1 MNTKRWSVVLL
12 VFILLVTGACG
23 QEQTAEVI
31 QHVETSAAPALVTL
45 SAAPVE
51 EQSLRQELT
60 IAASTPEPTITPQP
74 SPTPSPSP
82 EPTPTPTAS
91 PIPFSYYAPTVNMSF
106 EELVGGLEDTYYE
119 ANHTEPIWPQG
130 YPAPG
135 TYKLIVDIQ
144 WQVVMAFKKDAN
156 GEYTV
161 PVRYMLCST
170 GSPKLGNTRI
180 GTFPLKEC
188 RLRFGTFAGGDY
200 SAQYWTLI
208 VSRTYFHS
216 VVYKGRGKKD
226 LNSLYVDKYLK
237 LGSRDSH
244 GCVRLPVPDAR
255 WIWYNCAY
263 GTEVEIREG
272 SKNDLETKAIREQ
285 LKLAEPPKVVSG
297 LEPGK
302 SPYTDNWTIEDIK
315 LEVEFVNATPPPV
328 PKG

>member
-1 MNTKRWSVVLL
+1 
-12 VFILLVTGACG
+12 
-23 QEQTAEVI
+23 
-31 QHVETSAAPALVTL
+31 
-45 SAAPVE
+45 
-51 EQSLRQELT
+51 
-60 IAASTPEPTITPQP
+60 
-74 SPTPSPSP
+74 
-82 EPTPTPTAS
+82 
-91 PIPFSYYAPTVNMSF
+91 MSF

-119 ANHTEPIWPQG
+119 AEKIDPIWPKG
-130 YPAPG
+130 YPAAG
-135 TYKLIVDIQ
+135 TYKLIVDVY
-144 WQVVMAFKKDAN
+144 WQVVMAFSKDEA
-156 GEYTV
+156 GQYTV

-180 GTFPLKEC
+180 GTFKLKEC

-216 VVYKGRGKKD
+216 VVYHGGKGGKKD

-237 LGSRDSH
+237 LGSKDSH
-244 GCVRLPVPDAR
+244 GCIRLPVPDAR
-255 WIWYNCAY
+255 WIWYNCCY

-297 LEPGK
+297 LAPGTA
-302 SPYTDNWTIEDIK
+302 PYTDNWTIEDVP
-315 LEVEFVNATPPPV
+315 LEAEFVNATPPPV